1 MISLTMVNLFGKFNE
16 TSPISLMLTRTGY
29 ARLRRRRT

>member
-16 TSPISLMLTRTGY
+16 ASPYFTKLTRTGY
-29 ARLRRRRT
+29 ARLR